1 MNKTDLI
8 ESVAAQMETSK
19 ADAGRAVEAVIEAI
33 ADGLRH
39 DHKVTIAGFG
49 TFQRRERAAR
59 TGVNPSTGQKM
70 VIAASTTCGFR
81 AANALK
87 ESL

>member
-8 ESVAAQMETSK
+8 DAVASHMESSK
-19 ADAGRAVEAVIEAI
+19 ADAGKAVDAVIEAI
-33 ADGLRH
+33 TGGLRD

-70 VIAASTTCGFR
+70 TIAASTTCGFR
-81 AANALK
+81 PATALK
-87 ESL
+87 QTL

>member
-8 ESVAAQMETSK
+8 EIVASQMESSK
-19 ADAGRAVEAVIEAI
+19 ADAGRAVDAVIEAI
-33 ADGLRH
+33 SKGLK
-39 DHKVTIAGFG
+39 DDQKVTIAGFG

-59 TGVNPSTGQKM
+59 TGVNPSTGEKM
-70 VIAASTTCGFR
+70 IIQASTTCGFKP
-81 AANALK
+81 ANALK

>member
-8 ESVAAQMETSK
+8 DTVAAHLESSK
-19 ADAGRAVEAVIEAI
+19 TDAGKAVDAVIEAI
-33 ADGLRH
+33 TNGLKS

-59 TGVNPSTGQKM
+59 TGVNPSTGEKM
-70 VIAASTTCGFR
+70 TIAASTTCGFKPST
-81 AANALK
+81 ALK
-87 ESL
+87 QTL

>member
-8 ESVAAQMETSK
+8 DLVASQLESSK
-19 ADAGRAVEAVIEAI
+19 SDAGKAVDAVIESI
-33 ADGLRH
+33 ASGLRS

-70 VIAASTTCGFR
+70 IIEASTTCGFKP
-81 AANALK
+81 ATALK
-87 ESL
+87 QTL